1 MADREDLGTTE
12 EQEEQ
17 QTELKEEGKK
27 VSAKKFHALQA
38 ELEKSNADRDH
49 WKNEYYKAY
58 ADTQNLRRTLEAEQR
73 TIYRYRAEGFLE
85 GLLPAL
91 DAFHMA
97 LDNPAPTKE
106 AANYQIGFTYIYN
119 QIIQA
124 LAGEGLSE
132 LTPKPGDAF
141 DASFMNAI
149 DAEETLEVEP
159 NKVLKVHS
167 KGYKLHDRLIRAAMV
182 TVSKKPAETEENKE
196 ETPAEGEEKAPAE
209 A

>member
-1 MADREDLGTTE
+1 MSEPKQDEQTKLE
-12 EQEEQ
+12 EEKE
-17 QTELKEEGKK
+17 TLEKEEGKK
-27 VSAKKFHALQA
+27 VSAKKYNAALE
-38 ELEKSNADRDH
+38 ELEKAQADVAH

-58 ADTQNLRRTLEAEQR
+58 ADTQNLRRSLEEEQR

-97 LDNPAPTKE
+97 LDTPAPTKE

-119 QIIQA
+119 QIIAA
-124 LAGEGLSE
+124 LNGEGLNE
-132 LTPKPGDAF
+132 LTPKVGEPF
-141 DASFMNAI
+141 DASYMNAI
-149 DAEETLEVEP
+149 EAVETDECEP
-159 NKVLKVHS
+159 NHILKVHS

-182 TVSKKPAETEENKE
+182 TVAKKPAEEEPK
-196 ETPAEGEEKAPAE
+196 AEEEKAPAE